1 MAHMSAAGEVL
12 VRCCVFSAQSDYI
25 RINQGQGL
33 MSIPA
38 SQPRHLS
45 PEQPSPALSGH
56 RPQIQGPA
64 RGASSVKK
72 SSNLRRFTVPGE
84 GPYPTRA
91 FSWLKAATTAFTFK
105 TLLRHY
111 AKRALTPQSLNMK
124 LGLWRKG
131 H

>member
-1 MAHMSAAGEVL
+1 MVSLLEIGIYDGWLLGSYLNMAHMSAAGEVL

-56 RPQIQGPA
+56 SPQIQGPA

-72 SSNLRRFTVPGE
+72 SSNLRRFTVPGAGE
-84 GPYPTRA
+84 GPYP
-91 FSWLKAATTAFTFK
+91 LP
-105 TLLRHY
+105 Y
-111 AKRALTPQSLNMK
+111 
-124 LGLWRKG
+124 
-131 H
+131 